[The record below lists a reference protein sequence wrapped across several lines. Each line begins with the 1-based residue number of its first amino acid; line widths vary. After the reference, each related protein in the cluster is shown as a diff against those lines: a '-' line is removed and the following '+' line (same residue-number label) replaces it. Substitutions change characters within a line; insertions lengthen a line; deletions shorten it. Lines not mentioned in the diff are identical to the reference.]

1 MIPIVLTE
9 AFGCNRCQ
17 QIFVVQQG
25 GYALDELPTSYP
37 YQRSWLWNGKQW
49 KILSYPGSRQSYFL
63 VVLLV
68 ILAIGIVVGCLSL
81 NSPWGHQIVPVAIVL
96 VILGLLPAL
105 LVWLAYR
112 H

>member
-25 GYALDELPTSYP
+25 GYVLDELATSYP
-37 YQRSWLWNGKQW
+37 YKRSWLWNGKHW
-49 KILSYPGSRQSYFL
+49 RVSHPGPGPSYFL

-81 NSPWGHQIVPVAIVL
+81 NSPWGTQIVPVAIVL